1 MKTKEYYRMRVEKY
15 IKCLFSAIQKLSM
28 QIAKRISKDGR
39 KQQDIYVVVVS
50 YYVDASRDL
59 QIAKLS
65 SLAER
70 TRITLLAS

>member
-1 MKTKEYYRMRVEKY
+1 MRVEKY
-15 IKCLFSAIQKLSM
+15 IKRLFSAIQKLSM

-65 SLAER
+65 SLAE
-70 TRITLLAS
+70 